1 MLDCDGIKNYY
12 LSSQKEL
19 DTDEKA
25 MEQFKFIGRLSNDAN
40 DANPYYLF
48 RTIINPM
55 IVVLILEKI
64 KETNL
69 KFTQRRVKIF

>member
-1 MLDCDGIKNYY
+1 
-12 LSSQKEL
+12 
-19 DTDEKA
+19 
-25 MEQFKFIGRLSNDAN
+25 MEQIKFIGRLSIDAN

-69 KFTQRRVKIF
+69 KFTQKRVKIF

>member
-1 MLDCDGIKNYY
+1 MLDCDSIKNYY

-19 DTDEKA
+19 DTDKKA
-25 MEQFKFIGRLSNDAN
+25 MEQIKFIGRLSIDAN

-69 KFTQRRVKIF
+69 KFTQKRVKIF

>member
-69 KFTQRRVKIF
+69 KFTQKRVKIF

>member
-1 MLDCDGIKNYY
+1 MLDCDSIKNHY

-19 DTDEKA
+19 DTDKKA
-25 MEQFKFIGRLSNDAN
+25 MEQIKFIGRLRNDVN

-69 KFTQRRVKIF
+69 KFTQKRVKIF

>member
-1 MLDCDGIKNYY
+1 MLDCDSIKNYY

-19 DTDEKA
+19 DTDKKA
-25 MEQFKFIGRLSNDAN
+25 MEQIKFIGRLSTDAN

-69 KFTQRRVKIF
+69 KFTQKRVKIF

>member
-1 MLDCDGIKNYY
+1 M
-12 LSSQKEL
+12 SSQKEL

-69 KFTQRRVKIF
+69 KFTQKRVKIF